1 MEGQL
6 QLGSQT
12 TIRVK
17 PKLIRHTP
25 APFRELEQPLQ
36 IGPCELESLKERYMK
51 GLRMLPSNY
60 VTILH

>member
-12 TIRVK
+12 TIWVK

-25 APFRELEQPLQ
+25 APIRELEQPLQ
-36 IGPCELESLKERYMK
+36 IDPCELESLKERYMK
-51 GLRMLPSNY
+51 GL
-60 VTILH
+60 